1 MNRSLAGIFELL
13 GTLLGASHIDD
24 AQKIN
29 EIFKCHSDFWFDRE
43 ADRRLRTRLT
53 LEVKRL
59 VAHDENM
66 ATNLA
71 DILIRDQAGLPP
83 REEDTDPVYRRYDRR
98 AGKILLLN
106 DDRTEI
112 RIIGPCPSSE
122 FRWAAVE
129 RLSDGMRWLIS
140 WVVIS
145 ELQVKKVCE
154 GASK

>member
-1 MNRSLAGIFELL
+1 MNRSLSGILELL
-13 GTLLGASHIDD
+13 KALGGLGSLSE
-24 AQKIN
+24 AQKIDRLFN
-29 EIFKCHSDFWFDRE
+29 AHPDFWFDPD
-43 ADRRLRTRLT
+43 AGRRLRLALT
-53 LEVKRL
+53 LEVKSL
-59 VAHDENM
+59 VNHDENM

-71 DILIRDQAGLPP
+71 DILIRDQARLPP
-83 REEDTDPVYRRYDRR
+83 REEDTDPVYREYDGR
-98 AGKILLLN
+98 AGEILLLN

-145 ELQVKKVCE
+145 ELQAKKVCE
-154 GASK
+154 VA